1 MLSLVRKHS
10 NWLPRT
16 ILSHAY
22 KWFHV
27 VCLSCQTR
35 SAQESLAARTIFTS
49 GALLHGFG
57 RRCVGRWCS
66 TCSRNHDRSSTCHGE
81 RLGCSSTRFPQL
93 WTGSAEA
100 DSPGFHGGP
109 LRLSDLDAVGLELR
123 RQVKPLCLAC
133 DWGLWVQESPF
144 RFLSL
149 AGWWGTHSQACF
161 RFGWSPLTIPWAL
174 VVGWRHKYHL
184 CRACPQRTETFL
196 PSTEVQAAR
205 VAAVLLKSEERAC
218 SSPGGAYAGRSSP
231 GIGRS
236 CIVSWWSPPGAFDF
250 AGLYCLPV
258 DGRDYQLKSFTNSC
272 RPRFGARRLGSAR
285 HQNLQ
290 TKAWKCG
297 NVGSQFS
304 PFCTSSAWFNHC
316 WLRRRSHP
324 QPVPC
329 QITASAGLPT
339 IGRPGIHWYSL
350 RRGGASHAFATG
362 THFDALLLLGRW
374 QSVKTA
380 RQYLV
385 SGRAALVQ
393 LRLSP
398 TSIQLVQKF
407 RDKMP
412 LFSEQLRQR
421 RTSQR

>member
-1 MLSLVRKHS
+1 MLTSDSMSSV
-10 NWLPRT
+10 
-16 ILSHAY
+16 
-22 KWFHV
+22 F
-27 VCLSCQTR
+27 SCQTR

-218 SSPGGAYAGRSSP
+218 SSPGGAYAAE
-231 GIGRS
+231 
-236 CIVSWWSPPGAFDF
+236 VALAL
-250 AGLYCLPV
+250 AGVALSV
-258 DGRDYQLKSFTNSC
+258 DD
-272 RPRFGARRLGSAR
+272 RRLALLILLGYIAFLWTGGITSLKVSQIRADPASGPVV
-285 HQNLQ
+285 LALPA
-290 TKAWKCG
+290 TKTSKQKLESCG

-393 LRLSP
+393 LRLISYEYP
-398 TSIQLVQKF
+398 ARPKV
-407 RDKMP
+407 
-412 LFSEQLRQR
+412 
-421 RTSQR
+421 